1 MRRLVTIT
9 LALVVAATAFAS
21 TADGSTVR
29 TIDADQED
37 TAPRT
42 VGPANRPAAALV
54 SQSQSGSAFDTFG
67 DCDSLLDRIQTEALS
82 RVSADGLDRGQF
94 GEPRDDDDL
103 FEDEFDDDDM
113 DAMMGEGFD
122 DDVMMDDGEALDFES
137 EMGAADGMADDS
149 GGPLPDAAADS
160 PAAAPESGEFSET
173 NVQVAGV
180 DEPDIVKTDGRR
192 IITVSKGVL
201 TVVDVSGA
209 EPTTTGHVVLT
220 ESRSGEVL
228 LHGDRALVIR
238 NDNGSIRPGEVV
250 ADRSERSRE
259 IVVIDEVLLD
269 GLPRRGRSLRIEGR
283 YVSSRS
289 IGATARIVINSFP
302 EDPGF
307 VRPLSNIGV
316 SVAADVNRRVIE
328 ETTLDDWL
336 PDYTLI
342 DALGSEPAQ
351 TESLLSCE
359 RVHVPVAFSGFGTAS
374 VLTVD
379 LTEPL
384 APGDGAATFAA
395 AETVYASL
403 ENMYVATSD
412 WVPASVLQ
420 DPDRSVAFADG
431 YATSIHKFSLHTSGA
446 AEYQASGSVA
456 GHLLNQF
463 ALHEFDR
470 HLFVATT
477 DGPPWRFGTTES
489 RIVALRQRGDA
500 LVEVGQVGD
509 MGRGERI
516 FAVRYIA
523 DRAYVVTY
531 RQVDPLYVVDLGDP
545 TQPAVLG
552 ELKIPGFS
560 SYLHPIGDGLLV
572 GVGRDVTER
581 GWDRGL
587 KISLFD
593 VADAT
598 DPQEIDTWT
607 LRDAH
612 SEVGSDHRSFLW
624 WGRDQ
629 LMVLPVTTPG
639 RTSGPNRAYA
649 FRVTRSEGLSELGH
663 IDHSPA
669 EVEISTECHH
679 EFTNVGSTD
688 MGSEGEPSITPL
700 VLVCRPGEEPDV
712 AGYDCRHYSPAEAP
726 GLGIELE
733 LLAVA
738 VNDEDRVSLCRPQRG
753 EPVRRSLIVGD
764 DLWTMSASLL
774 QQNDLETLR
783 RGDRLPLPAADE
795 VIPPTVTRFADCP
808 ALLERIRTQAT
819 SRVGPHGFEHG
830 RYGRPSRRSPA
841 PGHDMDLALA
851 FADGRRIV
859 TAFENTL
866 TVTDTT
872 GNQPRVV
879 GSTPLD
885 VGQPLR
891 LLLHGNRAIVIGEQS
906 SAIPHPGLTSAGDDS
921 GPSVVVRE
929 FLVDGRPQR
938 GRSLHVEGSFVAA
951 HSDDGTA
958 RVVIRSIPRDLGFVS
973 ARNDSGELFAIE
985 ANRRTLAQATLED
998 WLPDYALVAATGLPL
1013 REGRLLTCE
1022 QVIVPD
1028 QFSGFGTLSVV
1039 MFDPTRSITVG
1050 GATAIFAEGASAEV
1064 SGSSLDVSVDP
1075 WPISR
1080 PSGGERRL
1088 PAEIHSFSLTGTGA
1102 AEYRSSRSAP

>member
-316 SVAADVNRRVIE
+316 PVAAAVNRRVIE

-607 LRDAH
+607 LRDSH

-629 LMVLPVTTPG
+629 LMVLPV
-639 RTSGPNRAYA
+639 SAPNRTNRNQALA
-649 FRVTRSEGLSELGH
+649 FRVTRSEGLRELGYVSH
-663 IDHSPA
+663 TPA
-669 EVEISTECHH
+669 EPDISTECHH
-679 EFTNVGSTD
+679 EFV
-688 MGSEGEPSITPL
+688 E
-700 VLVCRPGEEPDV
+700 PGEEDMIRDTILRLICRQGQAPNATGYRCGQSTVGRV
-712 AGYDCRHYSPAEAP
+712 AWTETERSSLPTT
-726 GLGIELE
+726 
-733 LLAVA
+733 VS
-738 VNDEDRVSLCRPQRG
+738 DEDLIYWCRPREG
-753 EPVRRSLIVGD
+753 ERLRRSLIIGD

-774 QQNDLETLR
+774 QRNDLETLR
-783 RGDRLPLPAADE
+783 RSDRLPLPAADE

-851 FADGRRIV
+851 FADDRRTV

-891 LLLHGNRAIVIGEQS
+891 LLLHGDRAIVIGEQS
-906 SAIPHPGLTSAGDDS
+906 SAIPHPGLTSAGEDS

-958 RVVIRSIPRDLGFVS
+958 RVVIRSIPRDLGLVS
-973 ARNDSGELFAIE
+973 AGNDSGELFAIE

-998 WLPDYALVAATGLPL
+998 WLPDYALVAATGLVL

-1022 QVIVPD
+1022 QVFVPD
-1028 QFSGFGTLSVV
+1028 QFSGFGTLSVM
-1039 MFDPTRSITVG
+1039 MFDHTRSITVG
-1050 GATAIFAEGASAEV
+1050 GTTAIFAEGASAEV

-1080 PSGGERRL
+1080 PSGGKRRL
-1088 PAEIHSFSLTGTGA
+1088 PAAIHSFSLTGTGV
-1102 AEYRSSRSAP
+1102 AEYRSSRSAL